1 MYKQIAA
8 LFLLLV
14 LFSATKSI
22 SDVPLAKQ
30 ELIEDVQNWVALQ
43 TNSKTSQI
51 EVAALDRRLKVPTCS
66 LPFEVEFPYSKSKKT
81 VKVKCPS
88 SDWSI
93 YVGVR
98 LANEQAALV
107 YLNDLN
113 TGNAIGADV
122 VKSTMVSASI
132 KGVVTDLNDLKEK
145 RLITD
150 VLAGQLVLKNQLA
163 ETAVVF
169 QLKADVIK
177 GDAIRVEDVIESS
190 KVTTQISKNNLFPKA
205 LLKNATAARSL
216 RSGSTLSRQD
226 LNIRHMVLMTTK
238 TIPRGQKVSSI
249 NVKIGSFY
257 GSLPKDALYLI
268 SDVNNL
274 ESMRN
279 LRPNQVLRA
288 SDLRPSLMVKKGD
301 SIILSSG
308 SGLLSITTTM
318 IALENGKLNQQIS
331 LLNPESNEKIRA
343 LITGS
348 GRARSLQSKK

>member
-1 MYKQIAA
+1 MYKQIAI
-8 LFLLLV
+8 LFLLLI
-14 LFSATKSI
+14 LFGATKSI

-30 ELIEDVQNWVALQ
+30 KLIEDVQNWVALQ
-43 TNSKTSQI
+43 TNSKPSQI
-51 EVAALDRRLKVPTCS
+51 EVAALDRRLRVPTCNF
-66 LPFEVEFPYSKSKKT
+66 PFEVEFPYSKSKKT
-81 VKVKCPS
+81 VQVKCPS

-93 YVGVR
+93 FIGVK
-98 LANEQAALV
+98 LANEQTALV
-107 YLNDLN
+107 YVSDLN
-113 TGNAIGADV
+113 AGNSIGADA
-122 VKSTMVSASI
+122 VKSAMVSASVR
-132 KGVVTDLNDLKEK
+132 GVVTDLKDLKGK

-163 ETAVVF
+163 ETVTVF

-177 GDAIRVEDVIESS
+177 GDAIRVEDVFESS
-190 KVTTQISKNNLFPKA
+190 KATSQISNNNLFPKA

-226 LNIRHMVLMTTK
+226 LNIRHMVLMTSK
-238 TIPRGQKVSSI
+238 TIPRGQKVNSI
-249 NVKIGSFY
+249 NAKIGPFY
-257 GSLPKDALYLI
+257 GTLPKDALYLI
-268 SDVNNL
+268 SDVNNM

>member
-1 MYKQIAA
+1 MYKQIAI
-8 LFLLLV
+8 LFLLLI
-14 LFSATKSI
+14 LFGATKSI

-30 ELIEDVQNWVALQ
+30 KLIEDVQNWVALQ
-43 TNSKTSQI
+43 TNSKPSQI
-51 EVAALDRRLKVPTCS
+51 EVAALDRRLRVPTCNF
-66 LPFEVEFPYSKSKKT
+66 PFEVEFPYSKSKKT
-81 VKVKCPS
+81 VQVKCPS

-93 YVGVR
+93 FIGVK
-98 LANEQAALV
+98 LANEQTALV
-107 YLNDLN
+107 YSSDLN
-113 TGNAIGADV
+113 AGNSIGADA
-122 VKSTMVSASI
+122 VKSAMVSASVR
-132 KGVVTDLNDLKEK
+132 GVVTDLKDLKGK

-163 ETAVVF
+163 ETVTVF

-177 GDAIRVEDVIESS
+177 GDAIRVEDVFESS
-190 KVTTQISKNNLFPKA
+190 KATSQISNNNLFPKA

-226 LNIRHMVLMTTK
+226 LNIRHMVLMTSK
-238 TIPRGQKVSSI
+238 TIPRGQKVNSI
-249 NVKIGSFY
+249 NAKIGPFY
-257 GSLPKDALYLI
+257 GTLPKDALYLI
-268 SDVNNL
+268 SDVNNM

>member
-1 MYKQIAA
+1 MYKQIAI
-8 LFLLLV
+8 LFLLLI
-14 LFSATKSI
+14 LFGATKSI

-30 ELIEDVQNWVALQ
+30 KLIEDVQNWVALQ
-43 TNSKTSQI
+43 TNSKPSQI
-51 EVAALDRRLKVPTCS
+51 EVAALDRRLRVPTCNF
-66 LPFEVEFPYSKSKKT
+66 PFEVEFPYSKSKKT
-81 VKVKCPS
+81 VQVKCPS

-93 YVGVR
+93 FIGVK
-98 LANEQAALV
+98 LANEQTALV
-107 YLNDLN
+107 YVSDLN
-113 TGNAIGADV
+113 AGNSIGADA
-122 VKSTMVSASI
+122 VKSAMVSASVR
-132 KGVVTDLNDLKEK
+132 GVVTDLKDLKGK

-163 ETAVVF
+163 ETVTVF

-177 GDAIRVEDVIESS
+177 GDAIRVEDVFESS
-190 KVTTQISKNNLFPKA
+190 KATTQISNNNLFPKA

-226 LNIRHMVLMTTK
+226 LNIRHMVLMTSK
-238 TIPRGQKVSSI
+238 TIPRGQKVNSI
-249 NVKIGSFY
+249 NAKIGPFY
-257 GSLPKDALYLI
+257 GTLPKDALYLI
-268 SDVNNL
+268 SDVNNM

-288 SDLRPSLMVKKGD
+288 SDLRPSLMVQKGD

>member
-1 MYKQIAA
+1 MYKQIAI
-8 LFLLLV
+8 LFLLLI
-14 LFSATKSI
+14 LFGATKSI

-30 ELIEDVQNWVALQ
+30 KLIEDVQNWVALQ
-43 TNSKTSQI
+43 TNSKPSQI
-51 EVAALDRRLKVPTCS
+51 EVAALDRRLRVPTCNF
-66 LPFEVEFPYSKSKKT
+66 PFEVEFPYSKSKKT
-81 VKVKCPS
+81 VQVKCPS

-93 YVGVR
+93 FIGVK
-98 LANEQAALV
+98 LANEQTALV
-107 YLNDLN
+107 YLSDLN
-113 TGNAIGADV
+113 AGNSIGADA
-122 VKSTMVSASI
+122 VKSAMASASVR
-132 KGVVTDLNDLKEK
+132 GVVTDLKDLKGK

-163 ETAVVF
+163 ETVTVF

-177 GDAIRVEDVIESS
+177 GDAIRVEDVFESS
-190 KVTTQISKNNLFPKA
+190 KATTQISNNNLFPKA

-226 LNIRHMVLMTTK
+226 LNIRHMVLMTSK
-238 TIPRGQKVSSI
+238 TIPRGQKVNSI
-249 NVKIGSFY
+249 NAKIGPFY
-257 GSLPKDALYLI
+257 GTLPKDALYLI
-268 SDVNNL
+268 SDVNNM

>member
-1 MYKQIAA
+1 MYKQIAI
-8 LFLLLV
+8 LFLLLI
-14 LFSATKSI
+14 LFGATKSI

-30 ELIEDVQNWVALQ
+30 KLIEDVQNWVALQ
-43 TNSKTSQI
+43 TNSKPSQI
-51 EVAALDRRLKVPTCS
+51 EVAALDRRLRVPTCNF
-66 LPFEVEFPYSKSKKT
+66 PFEVEFPYSKSKKT
-81 VKVKCPS
+81 VQVKCPS

-93 YVGVR
+93 FIGVK
-98 LANEQAALV
+98 LANEQTALV
-107 YLNDLN
+107 YLSDLN
-113 TGNAIGADV
+113 AGNSIGADA
-122 VKSTMVSASI
+122 VKSAMVSASVR
-132 KGVVTDLNDLKEK
+132 GVVTDLKDLKGK

-163 ETAVVF
+163 ETVTVF

-177 GDAIRVEDVIESS
+177 GDAIRVEDVFESS
-190 KVTTQISKNNLFPKA
+190 KATTQISNNNLFPKA

-226 LNIRHMVLMTTK
+226 LNIRHMVLMTSK
-238 TIPRGQKVSSI
+238 TIPRGQKVNSI
-249 NVKIGSFY
+249 NAKIGPFY
-257 GSLPKDALYLI
+257 GTLPKDALYLI
-268 SDVNNL
+268 SDANNM

>member
-1 MYKQIAA
+1 M
-8 LFLLLV
+8 

-122 VKSTMVSASI
+122 GFVEIDSD
-132 KGVVTDLNDLKEK
+132 KGHDSFLLNVPKFLETLKGY
-145 RLITD
+145 INTSY
-150 VLAGQLVLKNQLA
+150 LKN
-163 ETAVVF
+163 
-169 QLKADVIK
+169 
-177 GDAIRVEDVIESS
+177 
-190 KVTTQISKNNLFPKA
+190 
-205 LLKNATAARSL
+205 
-216 RSGSTLSRQD
+216 
-226 LNIRHMVLMTTK
+226 
-238 TIPRGQKVSSI
+238 
-249 NVKIGSFY
+249 
-257 GSLPKDALYLI
+257 
-268 SDVNNL
+268 
-274 ESMRN
+274 
-279 LRPNQVLRA
+279 
-288 SDLRPSLMVKKGD
+288 
-301 SIILSSG
+301 
-308 SGLLSITTTM
+308 
-318 IALENGKLNQQIS
+318 
-331 LLNPESNEKIRA
+331 
-343 LITGS
+343 
-348 GRARSLQSKK
+348 